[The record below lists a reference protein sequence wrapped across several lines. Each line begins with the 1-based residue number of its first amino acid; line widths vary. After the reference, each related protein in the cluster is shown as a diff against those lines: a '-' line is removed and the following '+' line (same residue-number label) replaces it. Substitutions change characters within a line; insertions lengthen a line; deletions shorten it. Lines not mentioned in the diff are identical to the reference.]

1 MIAKVISSKLAISL
15 MFAVVI
21 VATMPAFAI
30 FGFYKSVI
38 VMTPVVWTLITTL
51 MYSLKSTKAKL
62 KRILKKYPFQ
72 FIVYTSI
79 LLVAILV
86 YADIAFP
93 WVMRKFGEIFLW
105 VDMED

>member
-51 MYSLKSTKAKL
+51 MYSLK
-62 KRILKKYPFQ
+62 